1 MTQTSR
7 KNRILSFLLMLCVTI
22 ALVLST
28 VFVVTH
34 IDHTCTGEGCET
46 CHQIAICVAIAH
58 QLSEAGA
65 GGAIGVCCAAL
76 IVFCRLLTSGA
87 LSQNSKTLILLK
99 VRLND

>member
-7 KNRILSFLLMLCVTI
+7 KNRILPFLLMVCVTI
-22 ALVLST
+22 VLVLST

-46 CHQIAICVAIAH
+46 CHQIAICVAITH
-58 QLSEAGA
+58 QLSEATA
-65 GGAIGVCCAAL
+65 GGAVGVCCAAL
-76 IVFCRLLTSGA
+76 IVFCHLLTSVA
-87 LSQNSKTLILLK
+87 SNRNSKTLILLK